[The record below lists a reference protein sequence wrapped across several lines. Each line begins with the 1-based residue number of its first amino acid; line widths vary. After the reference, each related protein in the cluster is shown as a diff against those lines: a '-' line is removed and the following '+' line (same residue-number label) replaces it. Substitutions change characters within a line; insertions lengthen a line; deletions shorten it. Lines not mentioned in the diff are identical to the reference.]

1 MLIYFGGMEL
11 EIELEIS
18 SRNSRL
24 WERSSQ
30 ATDPIPMG
38 NSPRGLAAD
47 TIPMGNHPV
56 ERTGDQLPM
65 GNSIARAVDPS

>member
-1 MLIYFGGMEL
+1 MEL
-11 EIELEIS
+11 EVELEIS

-24 WERSSQ
+24 WERSRQ

-38 NSPRGLAAD
+38 NAPRGLATD

-56 ERTGDQLPM
+56 ERTGDQLQTD
-65 GNSIARAVDPS
+65 NSIARAVDPS